1 MLTKSEESYLL
12 KKLGRQ
18 ANQLEIDMIDAEWS
32 EHCSYK
38 SSKKFV
44 RSLPSRGKR
53 VVVGPGYDAGVLDIG
68 DDDVITVHIE
78 SHNHPSAVEPYGGAA
93 TGVGGVIRD
102 IISMGTRPVALLDA
116 LRFSSIDKVNKTSKS
131 KWLFRNV
138 VKGIADYGNCI
149 GIPTVGG
156 DIEFDNSFK
165 DYCLVD
171 VAAIGLGKKSQIISN
186 HAEEGD
192 IIVLAGN
199 PTGKDGIRGAS
210 FASKLLDNEEDRSA
224 VQIPDPFLEKLLIEA
239 TIEATNRK
247 CINATKDLGG
257 GGLSCCLS
265 ELSDLVEKGF
275 EVELSSVHTKID
287 DITPNE
293 IMISESQERMVY
305 IINKKKLSIFNEIF
319 AKYGITYSIIGKV
332 SGKGNLNILYDGKPI
347 ASLSCNMMV
356 NAPLARWKSKRPSY
370 LDNLKRKIKLEVL
383 ENYNDILLRL
393 LTNPN
398 IGNKSWVYQQYDHEV
413 GLRTVIKPGAD
424 ASVIRVNDNKFVSIK
439 LDGNSKH
446 CYLDPYQGML
456 GCLSESCRNVACTGA
471 QPIGILDHLQ
481 FGSPENPYIYWTF
494 IKSIKAIIDFCNYM
508 KIPVVGGKV
517 SFYNETMNSPIKPS
531 PVIGTI
537 GLIKDRNHITNN
549 IPKSGNSL
557 FILGQ
562 TREELGGS
570 EYFELIE
577 HAEYGIVPKVNLSA
591 DKKNRSAVLDM
602 IERGL
607 IDFVHDC
614 SKGGIGTA
622 LSELAIFGNIGIDVD
637 LKNIPNTC
645 TRNDFLLFAESHS
658 RFIIGTSNP
667 DRLKKFMK
675 NRKCRFSEIG
685 RTDSTL
691 TLNIHYS
698 GKEVINLPI
707 KELANRYNTMI
718 STMDGT

>member
-1 MLTKSEESYLL
+1 MLTKSEEIYLL

-186 HAEEGD
+186 HAEDGD

-383 ENYNDILLRL
+383 ENYNDVLLRL

-398 IGNKSWVYQQYDHEV
+398 IGNKAWVYQQYDHEV
-413 GLRTVIKPGAD
+413 GLRTVIKPGAN

-549 IPKSGNSL
+549 IPKSGNRL

-562 TREELGGS
+562 TSEELGGS
-570 EYFELIE
+570 EYFELID
-577 HAEYGIVPKVNLSA
+577 HAEYGIVPKVNLRA

-622 LSELAIFGNIGIDVD
+622 LSELAIFGSIGIDVD

-645 TRNDFLLFAESHS
+645 TRNDFLLFSESHS

-667 DRLKKFMK
+667 DKLKKFMK

>member
-1 MLTKSEESYLL
+1 MLTKSEEIYLL

-18 ANQLEIDMIDAEWS
+18 PNVLEIDMIDAEWS

-38 SSKKFV
+38 SSRKYVK
-44 RSLPSRGKR
+44 SLPSRGKR
-53 VVVGPGYDAGVLDIG
+53 VIVGPGYDAGVLDIG

-116 LRFSSIDKVNKTSKS
+116 LRFSSLDKVNETSKS

-156 DIEFDNSFK
+156 DIEFDDSFK

-171 VAAIGLGKKSQIISN
+171 VAAIGLGKKDQIISN
-186 HAEEGD
+186 HAEDGD
-192 IIVLAGN
+192 LIVLAGN

-210 FASKLLDNEEDRSA
+210 FASKLLDDDENRSA

-239 TIEATNRK
+239 TIEATKRN

-265 ELSDLVEKGF
+265 ELSHLVEKGF
-275 EVELSSVHTKID
+275 EVELSSVHTKVP

-293 IMISESQERMVY
+293 IMISESQERMMY
-305 IINKKKLSIFNEIF
+305 IINKSKMSIFGEIF
-319 AKYGITYSIIGKV
+319 TKYGITYSIIGKV
-332 SGKGNLNILYDGKPI
+332 CGQDNLKILYDGKPL
-347 ASLSCNMMV
+347 ASLSCSLMV
-356 NAPLARWKSKRPSY
+356 NAPLAKWKSKRPNY
-370 LDNLKRKIKLEVL
+370 LDKLRTKIKLEKMG
-383 ENYNDILLRL
+383 NYNDILLRL
-393 LTNPN
+393 LANPN
-398 IGNKSWVYQQYDHEV
+398 IGNKNWVYQQYDHEV
-413 GLRTVIKPGAD
+413 GLRTVIKPGAN

-456 GCLSESCRNVACTGA
+456 GCLSESCRNVVCTGA
-471 QPIGILDHLQ
+471 QPIGIIDHLQ

-494 IKSIKAIIDFCNYM
+494 IKSIKAIIDFCKYM

-537 GLIKDRNHITNN
+537 GLIKGQAHITNN
-549 IPKSGNSL
+549 IPNVGNKL

-570 EYFELIE
+570 EYFELIGR
-577 HAEYGIVPKVNLSA
+577 AEYGRVPKVNLKT
-591 DKKNRSAVLDM
+591 DKNNRSAVLDL
-602 IERGL
+602 IENGL

-622 LSELAIFGNIGIDVD
+622 LAELAISGNIGINID
-637 LKNIPNTC
+637 LKKIPNRC
-645 TRNDFLLFAESHS
+645 RRDDFLLFSETHS
-658 RFIIGTSNP
+658 RFIIGSSNP
-667 DRLKKFMK
+667 DKIKRFMR
-675 NRKCRFSEIG
+675 NRKCTFSEIG
-685 RTDSTL
+685 QTDSSM
-691 TLNIHYS
+691 TLNIHNS
-698 GKEVINLPI
+698 GKEVINLSI
-707 KELANRYNTMI
+707 IELAQRYNTMN
-718 STMDGT
+718 STMDGI

>member
-1 MLTKSEESYLL
+1 MLTKSEEIYLL

-18 ANQLEIDMIDAEWS
+18 PNVLEIDMIDAEWS

-38 SSKKFV
+38 SSRKYVK
-44 RSLPSRGKR
+44 SLPSRGKR
-53 VVVGPGYDAGVLDIG
+53 VIVGPGYDAGVLDIG

-116 LRFSSIDKVNKTSKS
+116 LRFSSLDKVNETSKS

-156 DIEFDNSFK
+156 DIEFDDSFK

-171 VAAIGLGKKSQIISN
+171 VAAIGLGKKDQIISN
-186 HAEEGD
+186 HAEDGD
-192 IIVLAGN
+192 LIVLAGN

-210 FASKLLDNEEDRSA
+210 FASKLLDDDENRSA

-239 TIEATNRK
+239 TIEATKRN

-265 ELSDLVEKGF
+265 ELSHLVEKGF
-275 EVELSSVHTKID
+275 EVELSSVHTKVP

-293 IMISESQERMVY
+293 IMISESQERMMY
-305 IINKKKLSIFNEIF
+305 IINKSKMSIFGEIF
-319 AKYGITYSIIGKV
+319 TKYGITYSIIGKV
-332 SGKGNLNILYDGKPI
+332 CGQDNLKILYDGKPL
-347 ASLSCNMMV
+347 ASLSCSLMV
-356 NAPLARWKSKRPSY
+356 NAPLAKWKSKRPNY
-370 LDNLKRKIKLEVL
+370 LDKLRTKIKLEKMG
-383 ENYNDILLRL
+383 NYNDILLRL
-393 LTNPN
+393 LANPN
-398 IGNKSWVYQQYDHEV
+398 IGNKNWVYQQYDHEV
-413 GLRTVIKPGAD
+413 GLRTVIKPGAN

-456 GCLSESCRNVACTGA
+456 GCLSESCRNVVCTGA
-471 QPIGILDHLQ
+471 QPIGIIDHLQ

-494 IKSIKAIIDFCNYM
+494 IKSIKAIIDFCKYM

-517 SFYNETMNSPIKPS
+517 SFYNETINSPIKPS

-537 GLIKDRNHITNN
+537 GLIKGQAHITNN
-549 IPKSGNSL
+549 IPNVGNKL

-570 EYFELIE
+570 EYFELIGR
-577 HAEYGIVPKVNLSA
+577 AEYGRVPKVNLKT
-591 DKKNRSAVLDM
+591 DKKNRSAVLDL
-602 IERGL
+602 IENGL

-622 LSELAIFGNIGIDVD
+622 LAELAISGNIGINID
-637 LKNIPNTC
+637 LKKIPNRC
-645 TRNDFLLFAESHS
+645 RRDDFLLFSETHS
-658 RFIIGTSNP
+658 RFIIGSSNP
-667 DRLKKFMK
+667 DKIKRFMR
-675 NRKCRFSEIG
+675 NRKCTFSEIG
-685 RTDSTL
+685 QTDSSM
-691 TLNIHYS
+691 TLNIHNS
-698 GKEVINLPI
+698 GKEVINLSI
-707 KELANRYNTMI
+707 IELAQRYNTMN
-718 STMDGT
+718 STMDGI

>member
-1 MLTKSEESYLL
+1 MLTKSEKNYLL
-12 KKLGRQ
+12 RKLGRQ
-18 ANQLEIDMIDAEWS
+18 ANPLEIDMIDAEWS

-38 SSKKFV
+38 SSRKYV

-68 DDDVITVHIE
+68 DEDVITVHIE

-116 LRFSSIDKVNKTSKS
+116 LRFSSIDKVKESSKS

-156 DIEFDNSFK
+156 DIEFDNSFR

-186 HAEEGD
+186 HAEDGD

-239 TIEATNRK
+239 TIEATSRN

-265 ELSDLVEKGF
+265 ELSHLVEKGF
-275 EVELSSVHTKID
+275 EIELSAIHTKVD

-305 IINKKKLSIFNEIF
+305 VINKNKLSTFDEIF
-319 AKYGITYSIIGKV
+319 TKYGIAYSVIGKV
-332 SGKGNLNILYDGKPI
+332 SGKDNLNILYDGKSI
-347 ASLSCNMMV
+347 ASLSCKLMV
-356 NAPLARWKSKRPSY
+356 NAPLAKWKSKRPNY
-370 LDNLKRKIKLEVL
+370 LNKSKTKIKMQILD
-383 ENYNDILLRL
+383 NYNDILLRL
-393 LTNPN
+393 LANPN
-398 IGNKSWVYQQYDHEV
+398 IGNKDWVYQQYDHEV
-413 GLRTVIKPGAD
+413 GLRTVIKPGAN

-446 CYLDPYQGML
+446 CYLDPYHGML

-471 QPIGILDHLQ
+471 LPIGILDHLQ
-481 FGSPENPYIYWTF
+481 FGSPENPHIYWTF

-537 GLIKDRNHITNN
+537 GLIRDRSYITNN
-549 IPKSGNSL
+549 IPKMGNRL

-570 EYFELIE
+570 EYFELIDN
-577 HAEYGIVPKVNLSA
+577 ADYGRVPKVNLNT
-591 DKKNRSAVLDM
+591 DKKNRTAVLDM
-602 IERGL
+602 IEEGL
-607 IDFVHDC
+607 IEFVHDC

-645 TRNDFLLFAESHS
+645 TRNDFLLFSESHS
-658 RFIIGTSNP
+658 RYIIGTNKP
-667 DRLKKFMK
+667 ENLKKLMR
-675 NRKCRFSEIG
+675 NRKCSFSEIG
-685 RTDSTL
+685 QTDSTM
-691 TLNIHYS
+691 TLSIHEF
-698 GKEVINLPI
+698 GKEVINLPV
-707 KELANRYNTMI
+707 KELANRYNTM
-718 STMDGT
+718 SNTMDGI

>member
-1 MLTKSEESYLL
+1 MLTKSEEIYLL

-18 ANQLEIDMIDAEWS
+18 PNVLEIDMIDAEWS

-38 SSKKFV
+38 SSRKYVK
-44 RSLPSRGKR
+44 SLPSRGKR
-53 VVVGPGYDAGVLDIG
+53 VIVGPGYDAGVLDIG

-116 LRFSSIDKVNKTSKS
+116 LRFSSLDKVNETSKS

-156 DIEFDNSFK
+156 DIEFDDSFK

-171 VAAIGLGKKSQIISN
+171 VAAIGLGKKDQIISN
-186 HAEEGD
+186 HAEDGD
-192 IIVLAGN
+192 LIVLAGN

-210 FASKLLDNEEDRSA
+210 FASKLLDDDENRSA

-239 TIEATNRK
+239 TIEATKRN

-265 ELSDLVEKGF
+265 ELSHLVEKGF
-275 EVELSSVHTKID
+275 EVELSSVHTKVP

-293 IMISESQERMVY
+293 IMISESQERMMY
-305 IINKKKLSIFNEIF
+305 IINKSKMSIFGEIF
-319 AKYGITYSIIGKV
+319 TKYGITYSIIGKV
-332 SGKGNLNILYDGKPI
+332 CGQDNLKILYDGKPL
-347 ASLSCNMMV
+347 ASLSCSLMV
-356 NAPLARWKSKRPSY
+356 NAPLAKWKSKRPNY
-370 LDNLKRKIKLEVL
+370 LDKLRTKIKLEKMG
-383 ENYNDILLRL
+383 NYNDILLRL
-393 LTNPN
+393 LANPN
-398 IGNKSWVYQQYDHEV
+398 IGNKNWVYQQYDHEV
-413 GLRTVIKPGAD
+413 GLRTVIKPGAN

-456 GCLSESCRNVACTGA
+456 GCLSESCRNVVCTGA
-471 QPIGILDHLQ
+471 QPIGIIDHLQ

-494 IKSIKAIIDFCNYM
+494 IKSIKAIIDFCKYM

-537 GLIKDRNHITNN
+537 GLIKGQAHITNN
-549 IPKSGNSL
+549 IPNVGNKL

-570 EYFELIE
+570 EYFELIGR
-577 HAEYGIVPKVNLSA
+577 AEYGRVPKVNLKT
-591 DKKNRSAVLDM
+591 DKKNRSAVLDL
-602 IERGL
+602 IENGL

-622 LSELAIFGNIGIDVD
+622 LAELAISGNIGINID
-637 LKNIPNTC
+637 LKKIPNRC
-645 TRNDFLLFAESHS
+645 RRDDFLLFSETHS
-658 RFIIGTSNP
+658 RFIIGSSNP
-667 DRLKKFMK
+667 DKIKRFMR
-675 NRKCRFSEIG
+675 NRKCTFSEIG
-685 RTDSTL
+685 QTDSSM
-691 TLNIHYS
+691 TLNIHNS
-698 GKEVINLPI
+698 GKEVINLSI
-707 KELANRYNTMI
+707 IELAQRYNTMN
-718 STMDGT
+718 STMDGI

>member
-1 MLTKSEESYLL
+1 MLTKSEKIYLL
-12 KKLGRQ
+12 RKLGRK

-44 RSLPSRGKR
+44 RSLPSHGKR

-116 LRFSSIDKVNKTSKS
+116 LRFSSIDKVNEMSKS

-186 HAEEGD
+186 HAEDGD

-199 PTGKDGIRGAS
+199 PTGRDGIRGAS
-210 FASKLLDNEEDRSA
+210 FASKLLDNQEDRSA

-275 EVELSSVHTKID
+275 EIELSSVHTKID

-305 IINKKKLSIFNEIF
+305 IINKKKLTVFNEIF
-319 AKYGITYSIIGKV
+319 TKYGITYSIIGKI

-347 ASLSCNMMV
+347 ASLSCNLMV
-356 NAPLARWKSKRPSY
+356 NAPLARWKSKRPNY
-370 LDNLKRKIKLEVL
+370 LDMLKTKIKLESL
-383 ENYNDILLRL
+383 TDYNDILLRL
-393 LTNPN
+393 LANPN

-413 GLRTVIKPGAD
+413 GLRTVIKPGSN

-537 GLIKDRNHITNN
+537 GLIKDRAHITNN
-549 IPKSGNSL
+549 IPNSGNSL

-562 TREELGGS
+562 TKEELGGS
-570 EYFELIE
+570 EYFELID
-577 HAEYGIVPKVNLSA
+577 HAEYGRVPKVNLRA

-622 LSELAIFGNIGIDVD
+622 LSELAIFGSIGIDVD

-645 TRNDFLLFAESHS
+645 SRNDFLLFSESHS

-675 NRKCRFSEIG
+675 NKKCSFSEIG
-685 RTDSTL
+685 RTDSTMA
-691 TLNIHYS
+691 LNIHYS

-707 KELANRYNTMI
+707 NELKNRYNTMI

>member
-1 MLTKSEESYLL
+1 MLTKSEEMYLL
-12 KKLGRQ
+12 RKLGRQ
-18 ANQLEIDMIDAEWS
+18 ANPLEIDMIDAEWS

-38 SSKKFV
+38 SSKKYV

-53 VVVGPGYDAGVLDIG
+53 VIVGPGYDAGVLDVG
-68 DDDVITVHIE
+68 EDDVITVHIE

-116 LRFSSIDKVNKTSKS
+116 LRFSSIDKVNNASKS

-171 VAAIGLGKKSQIISN
+171 VAAIGLGKRSQIISN
-186 HAEEGD
+186 HAEDGD

-239 TIEATNRK
+239 TIEATKRN

-265 ELSDLVEKGF
+265 ELSHLVEKGF
-275 EVELSSVHTKID
+275 EVELSAVHTKID

-305 IINKKKLSIFNEIF
+305 VINKNKLSTFNEIF
-319 AKYGITYSIIGKV
+319 TKYGISYSIIGKV
-332 SGKGNLNILYDGKPI
+332 SGKDNLKILYDGKPI
-347 ASLSCNMMV
+347 ASLSCKLMV
-356 NAPLARWKSKRPSY
+356 NAPLAKWKSKRPNY
-370 LDNLKRKIKLEVL
+370 LNNLKTKIKMEMLD
-383 ENYNDILLRL
+383 NYNDILLRL
-393 LTNPN
+393 LANPN
-398 IGNKSWVYQQYDHEV
+398 IGNKDWVYQQYDHEV
-413 GLRTVIKPGAD
+413 GLRTVIKPGAN

-481 FGSPENPYIYWTF
+481 FGSPENPHIYWTF

-537 GLIKDRNHITNN
+537 GLIKDKSHITNN
-549 IPKSGNSL
+549 IPKSGNRL

-570 EYFELIE
+570 EYFELIN
-577 HAEYGIVPKVNLSA
+577 HAEYGRVPKVNLNT
-591 DKKNRSAVLDM
+591 DKKNRSAVLEM
-602 IERGL
+602 IEKGL
-607 IDFVHDC
+607 IEFVHDC

-622 LSELAIFGNIGIDVD
+622 LSELAISGNTGINID

-645 TRNDFLLFAESHS
+645 ARDDFLLFSETHS
-658 RFIIGTSNP
+658 RYIIGTNNP
-667 DRLKKFMK
+667 DKLKKFMR
-675 NRKCRFSEIG
+675 NRKCNFSEIG
-685 RTDSTL
+685 RTDSTM
-691 TLNIHYS
+691 TLRIHES
-698 GKEVINLPI
+698 GREVINLPVI
-707 KELANRYNTMI
+707 ELANRYNTMNN
-718 STMDGT
+718 TMDGI

>member
-1 MLTKSEESYLL
+1 MLTKSEEIYLL

-38 SSKKFV
+38 SSRKFV
-44 RSLPSRGKR
+44 RSLPSHGKR
-53 VVVGPGYDAGVLDIG
+53 VIVGPGYDAGVLDIG

-78 SHNHPSAVEPYGGAA
+78 SHNHPSAVEPHGGAA

-116 LRFSSIDKVNKTSKS
+116 LRFSSLDEVSKTSKS

-156 DIEFDNSFK
+156 DIEFDKSFE

-171 VAAIGLGKKSQIISN
+171 VAAIGFGKRSQIISN
-186 HAEEGD
+186 HAEDDD

-199 PTGKDGIRGAS
+199 STGRDGIRGAS
-210 FASKLLDNEEDRSA
+210 FASKLLDNEDRSA

-239 TIEATNRK
+239 TIEATNRN

-265 ELSDLVEKGF
+265 ELSHLVEKGF
-275 EVELSSVHTKID
+275 EIELSAVHTKIE

-293 IMISESQERMVY
+293 IMISESQERMIY
-305 IINKKKLSIFNEIF
+305 IINKDKLSIFNEIF
-319 AKYGITYSIIGKV
+319 TKYDIPYSIIGKV
-332 SGKGNLNILYDGKPI
+332 NGRENLKIVYDGKPI
-347 ASLSCNMMV
+347 ANLSCKLMV
-356 NAPLARWKSKRPSY
+356 NAPMAKWKSKKPIY
-370 LDNLKRKIKLEVL
+370 LHKLKTKIKLEIL
-383 ENYNDILLRL
+383 NNYNDIFLRL
-393 LTNPN
+393 LGNPN
-398 IGNKSWVYQQYDHEV
+398 IGNKDWIYQQYDHEV
-413 GLRTVIKPGAD
+413 GLKTVIKPGAD
-424 ASVIRVNDNKFVSIK
+424 AAVIRVNDNKFISIK

-456 GCLSESCRNVACTGA
+456 GCLSESCRNVVCTGA
-471 QPIGILDHLQ
+471 HPIGIIDHLQ
-481 FGSPENPYIYWTF
+481 FGSPENPHIFWSFT
-494 IKSIKAIIDFCNYM
+494 KSIKAIIDFCNYM

-537 GLIKDRNHITNN
+537 GLIENQTHITNN
-549 IPKSGNSL
+549 IPNIGNRL

-570 EYFELIE
+570 EYFELIN
-577 HAEYGIVPKVNLSA
+577 HSEYGRVPKVNLKT
-591 DKKNRSAVLDM
+591 DKKNRSAVLGM
-602 IERGL
+602 IENGL

-622 LSELAIFGNIGIDVD
+622 LSELAILGHTGINVD
-637 LKNIPNTC
+637 LKNVPNSC
-645 TRNDFLLFAESHS
+645 TRNDFLLFSESHS
-658 RFIIGTSNP
+658 RFIIGTDNP
-667 DRLKKFMK
+667 DKIKKYMK
-675 NRKCRFSEIG
+675 NRKCSFSEIG
-685 RTDSTL
+685 SADSTM
-691 TLNIHYS
+691 TLNIHNS

-707 KELANRYNTMI
+707 KELAIKYNTMNNA
-718 STMDGT
+718 MDKI

>member
-1 MLTKSEESYLL
+1 MLTKSEEIYLL
-12 KKLGRQ
+12 RKLGRQ
-18 ANQLEIDMIDAEWS
+18 ANLLEIDMIDAEWS

-38 SSKKFV
+38 SSRKFV
-44 RSLPSRGKR
+44 RLLPSHGKR
-53 VVVGPGYDAGVLDIG
+53 VIVGPGYDAGVLDIG
-68 DDDVITVHIE
+68 DDDVVTVHIE

-171 VAAIGLGKKSQIISN
+171 VAAIGLGKRSQVISN
-186 HAEEGD
+186 HAEDGD

-239 TIEATNRK
+239 TIEATNRR

-265 ELSDLVEKGF
+265 ELSHLVEKGF
-275 EVELSSVHTKID
+275 EIELSAVHTKID

-305 IINKKKLSIFNEIF
+305 VLNKSKLSTFNEIF
-319 AKYGITYSIIGKV
+319 TKYGISYSIIGKV
-332 SGKGNLNILYDGKPI
+332 RGHDNLKILYNGKPI
-347 ASLSCNMMV
+347 ANLSCSLMV
-356 NAPLARWKSKRPSY
+356 NAPLAKWKSKRPNY
-370 LDNLKRKIKLEVL
+370 LDKLKTKMKLKIL

-393 LTNPN
+393 LENPN
-398 IGNKSWVYQQYDHEV
+398 IGNKDWVYQQYDHEV
-413 GLRTVIKPGAD
+413 GLRTVVKPGAN

-481 FGSPENPYIYWTF
+481 FGSPENPHIYWTF
-494 IKSIKAIIDFCNYM
+494 VKSIKAIIDFCKYM

-537 GLIKDRNHITNN
+537 GLIKDRTHITNN
-549 IPKSGNSL
+549 IPNSGNRF

-570 EYFELIE
+570 EYFELIDRG
-577 HAEYGIVPKVNLSA
+577 EYGRVPKVNLRT
-591 DKKNRSAVLDM
+591 DKNNRSAVLDM
-602 IERGL
+602 IEKGL

-622 LSELAIFGNIGIDVD
+622 LSELAIFGNIGIDID
-637 LKNIPNTC
+637 LKNIPNSC
-645 TRNDFLLFAESHS
+645 TRNDFLLFSESHS
-658 RFIIGTSNP
+658 RYIIGTNNP
-667 DRLKKFMK
+667 DKIKKFMR
-675 NRKCRFSEIG
+675 NRKCSFSEIG
-685 RTDSTL
+685 RTNSML
-691 TLNIHYS
+691 TLNIHNS

-707 KELANRYNTMI
+707 KELENRYNTMN
-718 STMDGT
+718 STMDGI

>member
-1 MLTKSEESYLL
+1 MLTKSEKIYLL
-12 KKLGRQ
+12 RKLGRQ

-116 LRFSSIDKVNKTSKS
+116 LRFSSIDKVNETSKS

-186 HAEEGD
+186 HAEDGD

-199 PTGKDGIRGAS
+199 PTGRDGIRGAS
-210 FASKLLDNEEDRSA
+210 FASKLLDNQEDRSA

-247 CINATKDLGG
+247 CISATKDLGG

-275 EVELSSVHTKID
+275 EIELSSVHTKID

-305 IINKKKLSIFNEIF
+305 IINKKKLSVFNEIF
-319 AKYGITYSIIGKV
+319 TKYGITYSIIGKV

-347 ASLSCNMMV
+347 ASLSCNLMV
-356 NAPLARWKSKRPSY
+356 NAPLARWKSKRPNY
-370 LDNLKRKIKLEVL
+370 LDNLKTKIKLEAL
-383 ENYNDILLRL
+383 ANYNDILLRL
-393 LTNPN
+393 LANPN
-398 IGNKSWVYQQYDHEV
+398 IGNKAWVYQQYDHEV
-413 GLRTVIKPGAD
+413 GLRTVIKPGSN

-537 GLIKDRNHITNN
+537 GLIKDRTHITNN
-549 IPKSGNSL
+549 IPNSGNSL

-570 EYFELIE
+570 EYFELID
-577 HAEYGIVPKVNLSA
+577 HVEYGRVPKVNLRA

-622 LSELAIFGNIGIDVD
+622 LSELAIFGSIGIDVD

-645 TRNDFLLFAESHS
+645 SRNDFLLFSESHS

-675 NRKCRFSEIG
+675 NKKCSFSEIG
-685 RTDSTL
+685 RTDSTMA
-691 TLNIHYS
+691 LNIHHS

-707 KELANRYNTMI
+707 NELKNRYNTMI

>member
-1 MLTKSEESYLL
+1 MLTKEEEIYLL
-12 KKLGRQ
+12 KKLGR
-18 ANQLEIDMIDAEWS
+18 NPNLLEIDMIDAEWS

-38 SSKKFV
+38 SSRKYV

-53 VVVGPGYDAGVLDIG
+53 VIVGPGYDAGVLDIG
-68 DDDVITVHIE
+68 DDDVITIHIE

-102 IISMGTRPVALLDA
+102 IISMGTRPIALLDA
-116 LRFSSIDKVNKTSKS
+116 LRFSSLDKENKSSKS
-131 KWLFRNV
+131 KWLFKNV

-171 VAAIGLGKKSQIISN
+171 VAAIGLGKRDQIISN

-192 IIVLAGN
+192 LIVLAGN

-239 TIEATNRK
+239 TIEATGSK
-247 CINATKDLGG
+247 CISATKDLGG

-265 ELSDLVEKGF
+265 ELSHLVEKGF
-275 EVELSSVHTKID
+275 EIELSALHTKVD
-287 DITPNE
+287 DISPNE

-305 IINKKKLSIFNEIF
+305 VINKERLSRFADIFT
-319 AKYGITYSIIGKV
+319 KYGITYSIIGKV
-332 SGKGNLNILYDGKPI
+332 SGHDNLKILYDGKPI
-347 ASLSCNMMV
+347 ANISCNLMV
-356 NAPLARWKSKRPSY
+356 NAPLSKRKARKPDY
-370 LDNLKRKIKLEVL
+370 LNRLKRKIELGKVK
-383 ENYNDILLRL
+383 NYSNILLRL
-393 LTNPN
+393 LANPN
-398 IGNKSWVYQQYDHEV
+398 IGNKEWVYQQYDHEV

-456 GCLSESCRNVACTGA
+456 GCLSEACRNVVCTGA
-471 QPIGILDHLQ
+471 QPIGIIDHLQ
-481 FGSPENPYIYWTF
+481 FGSPENPQIYWTF
-494 IKSIKAIIDFCNYM
+494 IKSIKAIIDFCKYM

-537 GLIKDRNHITNN
+537 GLIKDRSHITNN
-549 IPKSGNSL
+549 IPSIGNTL
-557 FILGQ
+557 FILGL
-562 TREELGGS
+562 TSEELGGS
-570 EYFELIE
+570 EYFELIDRQT
-577 HAEYGIVPKVNLSA
+577 YGSVPKVDLKT
-591 DKKNRSAVLDM
+591 DKKNRLAVLDL
-602 IERGL
+602 IVNGL

-622 LSELAIFGNIGIDVD
+622 LAELAISGNLGITTD
-637 LKNIPNTC
+637 LKKIPNNC
-645 TRNDFLLFAESHS
+645 SRHDYLLFSESHS
-658 RFIIGTSNP
+658 RFIIGTSQP
-667 DRLKKFMK
+667 DRLK
-675 NRKCRFSEIG
+675 RILSRRGCIFSEIG
-685 RTDSTL
+685 KTDPTK
-691 TLNIHYS
+691 TLNLHYS
-698 GKEVINLPI
+698 GKEII
-707 KELANRYNTMI
+707 KLSNDELIRNYNKMNN
-718 STMDGT
+718 TMDGT